1 MQPQV
6 NSNLSALS
14 VKIWKE
20 RLFIDTVGVE
30 KGIKYFFKS
39 LCVRPCENGKF
50 PLTHYQNYYGN

>member
-20 RLFIDTVGVE
+20 RLFNDTVGVE

-39 LCVRPCENGKF
+39 LCVRPCQTGKF
-50 PLTHYQNYYGN
+50 PLTSYRNDNGN